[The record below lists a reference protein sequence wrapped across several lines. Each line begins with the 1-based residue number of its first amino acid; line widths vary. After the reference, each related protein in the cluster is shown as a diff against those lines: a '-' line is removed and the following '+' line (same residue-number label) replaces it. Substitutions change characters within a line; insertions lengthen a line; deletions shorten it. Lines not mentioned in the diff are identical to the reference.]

1 MKKIATILFALLL
14 LYWTR
19 NAPFTTA
26 STSHPP
32 TTIVNEHFFMV
43 FVNVIRDLEL
53 LNSWLLNSY
62 YPEAT
67 ISILRRENHK
77 KILILYKIDP
87 QSFNQSIKYYLE
99 DSSERALEVYRK
111 IYQALKELSI

>member
-1 MKKIATILFALLL
+1 MKKITTILFALLL
-14 LYWTR
+14 LYWIR

-32 TTIVNEHFFMV
+32 TSIVHEQV
-43 FVNVIRDLEL
+43 FVNMIRDLEL

-62 YPEAT
+62 YPQAT
-67 ISILRRENHK
+67 ISILRRENYE
-77 KILILYKIDP
+77 KILALYRIDA

-99 DSSERALEVYRK
+99 DSSEKALEVYK
-111 IYQALKELSI
+111 KVYQALKELYI

>member
-1 MKKIATILFALLL
+1 MKKIATILFTLLL

-26 STSHPP
+26 FTSHTPMA
-32 TTIVNEHFFMV
+32 IVNELV

-53 LNSWLLNSY
+53 LNSWLCNSY

-67 ISILRRENHK
+67 ISILRRENQK
-77 KILILYKIDP
+77 KY
-87 QSFNQSIKYYLE
+87 
-99 DSSERALEVYRK
+99 
-111 IYQALKELSI
+111 

>member
-1 MKKIATILFALLL
+1 MKKIATILFTLLL
-14 LYWTR
+14 LYWIR

-26 STSHPP
+26 STNHPP
-32 TTIVNEHFFMV
+32 TVIVNELV

-53 LNSWLLNSY
+53 LNSWLLDSY

-67 ISILRRENHK
+67 ISILRRENHE
-77 KILILYKIDP
+77 KILALYQIDA

-111 IYQALKELSI
+111 VYQALKELSI

>member
-14 LYWTR
+14 LYWIR
-19 NAPFTTA
+19 NVPFTIA

-32 TTIVNEHFFMV
+32 TTIVNELV
-43 FVNVIRDLEL
+43 FINVIRDLEL
-53 LNSWLLNSY
+53 LNSWLLKSY

-67 ISILRRENHK
+67 ISILRHENHE
-77 KILILYKIDP
+77 KILALYKIDP

-111 IYQALKELSI
+111 VYQALKELSI